1 MLPMALAMN
10 LPNVIYVYM
19 AIVLPQSHIEIASL
33 ICVEQFGYGFGF
45 AGYMVYLMWASAGGN
60 RTSTYAIFTS
70 FMALGIMFPGFF
82 SGSIQ
87 EAVGY
92 LKFFEWVLICT
103 LVSFFVSY
111 LAYRTLRDER

>member
-1 MLPMALAMN
+1 M
-10 LPNVIYVYM
+10 
-19 AIVLPQSHIEIASL
+19 
-33 ICVEQFGYGFGF
+33 EQFGYGFGF

-87 EAVGY
+87 ESVGY